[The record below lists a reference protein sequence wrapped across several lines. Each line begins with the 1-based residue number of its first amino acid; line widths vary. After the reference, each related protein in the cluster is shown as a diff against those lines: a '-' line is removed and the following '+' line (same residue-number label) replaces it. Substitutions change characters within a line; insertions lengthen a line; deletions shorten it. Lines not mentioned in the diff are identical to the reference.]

1 MSDPAR
7 AARTAAG
14 AAAAARAVLL
24 DPTKICG
31 PFQPR
36 TPLGYRELVHFGEFV
51 GWHAGD
57 DFRLR
62 AEEILTASATSDRPL
77 DDELVRTIR
86 KAIDD
91 PCART
96 LRRVEL
102 FLDSDAVRFNLGP
115 EVQARTDK
123 LVAVLPFHRSAYGC
137 PQASSTCA
145 ALAVDAA
152 MENFSLG
159 LPGAGIRALK
169 AAIIFAQDA
178 HVDARQD
185 DYVPTPRYP
194 RLQAVEELATEW
206 LPGMAACATAER
218 MLRDEDDV
226 LRGGVGVPADT
237 AVAVGVD
244 LAELGD
250 VAAAARAIEAEERA
264 PTLVVLARGG
274 VDHLPGSSDS
284 GKAGRASYTSTS
296 PRTVWEPWS
305 GRAVPLVHGVDV
317 AAATATL
324 VGEFPWAED
333 QLRAILADL
342 VGAPF
347 VRLRPTLLAGKPGCG
362 KSRLARRIG
371 EVLGLPVLLFSAAGA
386 ADASF
391 GGTSRQWS
399 TGRNSTPASAILQ
412 HQVANPLIAMDEI
425 DKIGEGNQ
433 NGNLS
438 SILVTLFEKETSSR
452 YFDPFIDAPL
462 DLSAVSY
469 IATAND
475 ARKVPQVVLDRL
487 RLLTIPDPRAQDLS
501 LITAQVAASYRA
513 ERGLD
518 EVWCPDLA
526 HDENALLARHW
537 RGGSLRILVRLTGA
551 LLSGREALATRN

>member
-1 MSDPAR
+1 MSDSR
-7 AARTAAG
+7 TARTAAG
-14 AAAAARAVLL
+14 AAAAARALLL
-24 DPTKICG
+24 DPTKLSG
-31 PFQPR
+31 PFQPT
-36 TPLGYRELVHFGEFV
+36 TPLGYRELVHLGEFV

-77 DDELVRTIR
+77 DDELVKTIR
-86 KAIDD
+86 RAMDD

-169 AAIIFAQDA
+169 ASIIFAQDA

-194 RLQAVEELATEW
+194 RLQALEELATEW
-206 LPGMAACATAER
+206 LPGVVACATAER

-226 LRGGVGVPADT
+226 MRGGVGVAADT

-244 LAELGD
+244 LSELGD
-250 VAAAARAIEAEERA
+250 VAAAARSIEAEATA
-264 PTLVVLARGG
+264 PTLVVLAPRG
-274 VDHLPGSSDS
+274 VDHLPGSADS
-284 GKAGRASYTSTS
+284 GKGTRSSYTSAN
-296 PRTVWEPWS
+296 PRIEWEPLA
-305 GRAVPLVHGVDV
+305 GHAFPLVHGVD
-317 AAATATL
+317 AAAAARDL
-324 VGEFPWAED
+324 EAEFPYASAE
-333 QLRAILADL
+333 LRLVLGDT
-342 VGAPF
+342 VGARFTRP
-347 VRLRPTLLAGKPGCG
+347 RPTLFLGSPGCG
-362 KSRLARRIG
+362 KTRAARRLT
-371 EVLGLPVLLFSAAGA
+371 EVLGLPLTLYSCAGVSDAA
-386 ADASF
+386 F
-391 GGTSRQWS
+391 GSTSRQWS
-399 TGRNSTPASAILQ
+399 TGRACVPLQAIKRTG
-412 HQVANPLIAMDEI
+412 VANPMIVLDELNRAGTRAENGRLTDTLISMLEP
-425 DKIGEGNQ
+425 EGARRYHD
-433 NGNLS
+433 S
-438 SILVTLFEKETSSR
+438 FIET
-452 YFDPFIDAPL
+452 AV
-462 DLSAVSY
+462 DLSAVCY
-469 IATAND
+469 LATANSLDGIPD
-475 ARKVPQVVLDRL
+475 ALLDRF
-487 RLLTIPDPRAQDLS
+487 RIVRFPEPRAQDLPV
-501 LITAQVAASYRA
+501 LASAMVRAYRD

-518 EVWCPDLA
+518 PTWCPDLA
-526 HDENALLARHW
+526 PDEVDLLSHGW
-537 RGGSLRILVRLTGA
+537 KGGSLRKLARLTDA